1 MSLLKNLILTF
12 LIVISFTS
20 CTKESLN
27 ESSSKTTISVV
38 LNGNNSKYDEVWIEV
53 TNVLVKVID
62 DESVPDCWLS
72 LKTTDNPINHL
83 IDISKTTNL
92 NLVTGLNIPEGTIY
106 EIKLV
111 IGNNNTVV
119 IDGKPVNLTTNS
131 VYQSGLVSRIEKNLD
146 SNTHYRFNL
155 EFDTY
160 NSILETQVENYY
172 ILEPSIHTIIDIL

>member
-1 MSLLKNLILTF
+1 MLIFELGTVGNGSSNFTFYFDDIRQANALPTIKQINLPVDFDTPGF
-12 LIVISFTS
+12 
-20 CTKESLN
+20 N
-27 ESSSKTTISVV
+27 
-38 LNGNNSKYDEVWIEV
+38 YAV
-53 TNVLVKVID
+53 TD
-62 DESVPDCWLS
+62 F
-72 LKTTDNPINHL
+72 
-83 IDISKTTNL
+83 
-92 NLVTGLNIPEGTIY
+92 
-106 EIKLV
+106 
-111 IGNNNTVV
+111 GNNNTVV